1 MEKLKQID
9 LDAERAKVR
18 DIMVDLGFTVAR
30 YEQGNP
36 SVF

>member
-36 SVF
+36 PVF